1 MIKWVLQSNLM
12 KDHNIGKLVDF
23 LEVQGVPWQGIEV
36 IPFDTSNIE
45 GVDTSGITVFYGSV
59 GLVRRVSQN
68 NQWKPGVFFNPP
80 SFAFQALLEG
90 YGDELLNADSEV
102 LTMRE
107 IMDQERPG
115 DRHFFCRPVE
125 DDKAFTGNV
134 FSWKELQEQAIQLKE
149 ADSSN
154 RLQLDTKVQVA
165 STKEILHEVRNFVI
179 DGKVS
184 TSSFYGRGMMNQEA
198 PQEEIEYAERMA
210 QRYQP
215 AEVFVLDTC
224 LLADGSR
231 RVVETNCMN
240 SSGFYWVDIYKL
252 VKDLN
257 SYLLHK
263 HG

>member
-1 MIKWVLQSNLM
+1 M

-23 LEVQGVPWQGIEV
+23 LEVQGVPWEPIEV
-36 IPFDTSNIE
+36 VPFDGSPIE
-45 GVDTSGITVFYGSV
+45 GPSVSGVTMFYGSV
-59 GLVRRVSQN
+59 GLVRRVSQDN
-68 NQWKPGVFFNPP
+68 RWKPGVFFDPTA
-80 SFAFQALLEG
+80 FAFQALLNG

-107 IMDQERPG
+107 VMEQERPG

-125 DDKAFTGNV
+125 DDKAFTGKV

-165 STKEILHEVRNFVI
+165 STKDILHEVRHFVI

-184 TSSFYGRGMMNQEA
+184 TSSFYGRGMMNQEV
-198 PQEEIEYAERMA
+198 PLEEIEYAERMA

-240 SSGFYWVDIYKL
+240 SSGFYWTDIYKL

-257 SYLLHK
+257 SHLLRK
-263 HG
+263 YG

>member
-1 MIKWVLQSNLM
+1 MIKWVLQNNLM

-23 LEVQGVPWQGIEV
+23 LEVQGVPWEGITV
-36 IPFDTSNIE
+36 VPFDQSDIE

-59 GLVRRVSQN
+59 GLVRRVSQSN
-68 NQWKPGVFFNPP
+68 RWKPGVFFSPP

-90 YGDELLNADSEV
+90 YGDNLLNADSEV

-107 IMDQERPG
+107 IMEEGRPG

-125 DDKAFTGNV
+125 DDKAFTGKV
-134 FSWKELQEQAIQLKE
+134 FSWKELREQAVLLKE
-149 ADSSN
+149 ADSRN

-165 STKEILHEVRNFVI
+165 PTKEILHEVRNFVI
-179 DGKVS
+179 GGKVS
-184 TSSFYGRGMMNQEA
+184 TSSFYGRGMMNQEV

-240 SSGFYWVDIYKL
+240 SSGLYWVDVYKL

>member
-1 MIKWVLQSNLM
+1 M
-12 KDHNIGKLVDF
+12 KSAK
-23 LEVQGVPWQGIEV
+23 
-36 IPFDTSNIE
+36 
-45 GVDTSGITVFYGSV
+45 
-59 GLVRRVSQN
+59 
-68 NQWKPGVFFNPP
+68 
-80 SFAFQALLEG
+80 
-90 YGDELLNADSEV
+90 LLNADSEV

-107 IMDQERPG
+107 IMGQERPG

-125 DDKAFTGNV
+125 DDKAFTGKV

-184 TSSFYGRGMMNQEA
+184 TSSFYGRGMMNQEV